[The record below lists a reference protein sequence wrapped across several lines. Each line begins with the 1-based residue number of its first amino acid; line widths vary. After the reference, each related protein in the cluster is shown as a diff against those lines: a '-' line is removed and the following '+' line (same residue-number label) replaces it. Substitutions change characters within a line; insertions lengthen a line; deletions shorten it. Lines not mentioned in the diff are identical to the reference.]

1 MQAFVPLDPDADLGE
16 ATHAIEEI
24 SFDTDAR
31 SEYLTGFHKRKL
43 QRIKNAQEQA
53 AKREREEKVQFRKQV
68 RSHQLPRLRARACVP
83 RREAPDQG

>member
-1 MQAFVPLDPDADLGE
+1 MFAKPRPKKNLLVAPSKKRK

-53 AKREREEKVQFRKQV
+53 AKREREEKVEFRKQV
-68 RSHQLPRLRARACVP
+68 CSCR
-83 RREAPDQG
+83 